1 MKKIVFLAPY
11 PTNENI
17 KEGMM
22 QRVAAVDAMF
32 SSSEWSKS
40 YVVPS
45 FKKFKNTQHKVAENV
60 VQYNLSIWTGRK
72 QVLQLLNQADVVYC
86 HSLYGISMCGL
97 LYWRSVQCRNIIWD
111 VHGIIPEELR
121 FAGKRWLKI
130 KLFERLEGMVVGNVD
145 KITVVTHA
153 MQEHLQS
160 KYPDCHAKFYTYAIL
175 PLTIEMQK
183 VHCNS
188 DNQDVVLLYAGNTQ
202 KYQNIPLMAKNIA
215 SLVDRAGISFEILT
229 GAPEEMRAIFTQYGL
244 NDKHN
249 VHINSVKPSE
259 LDAYYSQAHYG
270 YVLRDDIDVNR
281 VACPTKIVEYL
292 AYGLRPIVIQPRIGD
307 FAEMGYEYVGIE
319 ELRSISLENTK
330 STQNAAIYHKL
341 VENSDARCYKTFIE
355 QP

>member
-1 MKKIVFLAPY
+1 
-11 PTNENI
+11 
-17 KEGMM
+17 M

-45 FKKFKNTQHKVAENV
+45 FKKFKNTQHEVAENV
-60 VQYNLSIWTGRK
+60 VQYNLSIWIGRK
-72 QVLQLLNQADVVYC
+72 QILELLNQADVVYC
-86 HSLYGISMCGL
+86 HSLYGISICGL
-97 LYWRSVQCRNIIWD
+97 LYWRSVQCQNIIWD

-121 FAGKRWLKI
+121 FAGERWLKI
-130 KLFERLEGMVVGNVD
+130 KLFERLELMVAGNVT

-175 PLTIEMQK
+175 PLTIETPK
-183 VHCNS
+183 APSNF
-188 DNQDVVLLYAGNTQ
+188 DNQNVVLLYAGNTQ

-215 SLVDRAGISFEILT
+215 SLVDRAGVRFEILT
-229 GAPEEMRAIFTQYGL
+229 GAMEEMRAIFTQYGL

-307 FAEMGYEYVGIE
+307 FAEMGYEYVGVE
-319 ELRSISLENTK
+319 ELHSISLKNTK
-330 STQNAAIYHKL
+330 STQNSAIYHNL
-341 VENSDARCYKTFIE
+341 VENSDARRYYTFIE